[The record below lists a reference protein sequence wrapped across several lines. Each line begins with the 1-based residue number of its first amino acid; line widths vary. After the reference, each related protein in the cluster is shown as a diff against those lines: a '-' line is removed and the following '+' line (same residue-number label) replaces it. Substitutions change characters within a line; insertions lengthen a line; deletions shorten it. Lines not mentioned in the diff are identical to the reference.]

1 MRCNS
6 KIVCLGWHNLGK
18 EIRIDLFS
26 NRSSTM
32 ADLNFDCPH
41 CGQNLTT
48 DESISGEQIDCP
60 KCSKPF
66 EIPKPGEQNVTV
78 IEYPPPKEEPKSDA
92 KKYSVPVHEGK
103 PEVLVK
109 SKAVEEEL
117 MSGDGRIC
125 VKTIKRGECIELGH
139 DKFDDVLNEFLA
151 KLNRDQIIS
160 IQSVNYAHFDPSTQK
175 YLNDYGAMIVYQR

>member
-48 DESISGEQIDCP
+48 DESISG
-60 KCSKPF
+60 
-66 EIPKPGEQNVTV
+66 
-78 IEYPPPKEEPKSDA
+78 
-92 KKYSVPVHEGK
+92 
-103 PEVLVK
+103 
-109 SKAVEEEL
+109 
-117 MSGDGRIC
+117 
-125 VKTIKRGECIELGH
+125 
-139 DKFDDVLNEFLA
+139 
-151 KLNRDQIIS
+151 
-160 IQSVNYAHFDPSTQK
+160 
-175 YLNDYGAMIVYQR
+175 

>member
-1 MRCNS
+1 M
-6 KIVCLGWHNLGK
+6 IVSLSNL
-18 EIRIDLFS
+18 
-26 NRSSTM
+26 SSSM

-48 DESISGEQIDCP
+48 DETLSGEKIDCP
-60 KCSKPF
+60 ACSKPF
-66 EIPKPGEQNVTV
+66 EIPKPGEQNVSV
-78 IEYPPPKEEPKSDA
+78 IETPPAPSKEEPIEEA
-92 KKYSVPVHEGK
+92 KKYTVPVREGK

-109 SKAVEEEL
+109 NKESEEEAAT
-117 MSGDGRIC
+117 GDGRIC

-139 DKFDDVLNEFLA
+139 DKFDQVLNEFLA

-175 YLNDYGAMIVYQR
+175 YLDDYGAMIVYER

>member
-1 MRCNS
+1 M
-6 KIVCLGWHNLGK
+6 
-18 EIRIDLFS
+18 
-26 NRSSTM
+26 
-32 ADLNFDCPH
+32 
-41 CGQNLTT
+41 
-48 DESISGEQIDCP
+48 
-60 KCSKPF
+60 
-66 EIPKPGEQNVTV
+66 
-78 IEYPPPKEEPKSDA
+78 
-92 KKYSVPVHEGK
+92 
-103 PEVLVK
+103 LVK

-175 YLNDYGAMIVYQR
+175 YLNDYGAMIVYQLSLIHISEPTRQAESRMPSSA

>member
-48 DESISGEQIDCP
+48 DESISGKQIGCP
-60 KCSKPF
+60 KCSRPF

-78 IEYPPPKEEPKSDA
+78 LESPPPKEETKSDA
-92 KKYSVPVHEGK
+92 KKI
-103 PEVLVK
+103 LR
-109 SKAVEEEL
+109 AN
-117 MSGDGRIC
+117 
-125 VKTIKRGECIELGH
+125 T
-139 DKFDDVLNEFLA
+139 
-151 KLNRDQIIS
+151 
-160 IQSVNYAHFDPSTQK
+160 
-175 YLNDYGAMIVYQR
+175 